1 MDIPFSGFQA
11 FKLLDKKGVIMS
23 EIMPISPL
31 FPSTLAHQWNGTG
44 FALYI
49 VKDYRPRRAIMAK

>member
-23 EIMPISPL
+23 ENTPISHL
-31 FPSTLAHQWNGTG
+31 FPSTMAHQWNGTG
-44 FALYI
+44 FAIYM
-49 VKDYRPRRAIMAK
+49 VKDYRPRRAIIAK